1 MSSLNL
7 LYKFSLLSF
16 QIWSVQKKGVQLNF
30 CFSSAFIDFFFCSSV
45 HVGFCVFI
53 WKLCL
58 CGLIVL
64 NVLWEFEKVTDSLI
78 AQPFHSWSVDCITQV
93 LCVFTVHVAGVRRAR
108 AGADLR
114 PVLCSVVSSDF
125 SALSVLAFLRGHTAP
140 GRPFLTI
147 TGVPTGF
154 PGGSVVK
161 KYSCN
166 SGELG
171 LTPGSRRPP
180 EKGMATHSIIL
191 AWKIQGEEPGGL
203 QSMGSQRTT
212 DWLPHT
218 HAWGGPHLVTYTHTH
233 THTRGMGL
241 VLWFSHTHTHVKWAS
256 SWLGFALGLT
266 FAIPMLWPQISFGC
280 CLPILFWMLPRWIV
294 IVVLFFT

>member
-1 MSSLNL
+1 MFCGSLKKSQIL
-7 LYKFSLLSF
+7 SL
-16 QIWSVQKKGVQLNF
+16 
-30 CFSSAFIDFFFCSSV
+30 
-45 HVGFCVFI
+45 H
-53 WKLCL
+53 
-58 CGLIVL
+58 
-64 NVLWEFEKVTDSLI
+64 SLFT
-78 AQPFHSWSVDCITQV
+78 AGVDCITQV

-125 SALSVLAFLRGHTAP
+125 PALSVLAFLRGQTAP

-171 LTPGSRRPP
+171 LTPGSRRPL

-203 QSMGSQRTT
+203 QSTGSQRTT

-218 HAWGGPHLVTYTHTH
+218 HTWSGPHLVTY
-233 THTRGMGL
+233 
-241 VLWFSHTHTHVKWAS
+241 THTHVKWAS
-256 SWLGFALGLT
+256 SWLGLALGLT